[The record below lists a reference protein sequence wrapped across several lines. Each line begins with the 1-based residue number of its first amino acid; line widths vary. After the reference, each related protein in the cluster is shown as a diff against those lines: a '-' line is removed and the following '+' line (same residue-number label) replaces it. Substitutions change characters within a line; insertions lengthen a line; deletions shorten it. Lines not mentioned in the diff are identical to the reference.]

1 MSFKLCSLILNWYW
15 ILSEYNGKKCPFTSY
30 LKNITNGK
38 CDDEFNIELCNYDG
52 GACCYTQIDDSNCDF
67 CLCHTD
73 GERHISKFAPNNQIP
88 IYEDDNPVPFF
99 QRGNIFS
106 WKNYL
111 VHHKISIF
119 ALKWV

>member
-1 MSFKLCSLILNWYW
+1 MQSDPLIEIGFFK
-15 ILSEYNGKKCPFTSY
+15 ILSEYSGRKCPFTSY

-52 GACCYTQIDDSNCDF
+52 GACCHTQIDDSNCDF
-67 CLCHTD
+67 CLCHAD

-106 WKNYL
+106 
-111 VHHKISIF
+111 
-119 ALKWV
+119 